1 MKVQELFSLKGKVA
15 VITGGYGHLGTAMA
29 QALQEAGAVVYIG
42 ARSKDKFETKFK
54 DEENIKFVELDVSSS
69 ECFQTAFRFIK
80 ETEGHIDILVN
91 NATYLHGQYPEQ
103 ITDDDLKISFD
114 GILGTVYRG
123 MREVLPFMKEQHWGR
138 IINISSMYGI
148 VVPNF
153 EVYQGSHAWQFNP
166 PTYGACKAGVIQLTK
181 FFAEYCAQWGI
192 NVNAISPGPFPNP
205 KVQED
210 TEFIESLSKRNF
222 LGRIGQPEE
231 LKGVAVLLAS
241 QASSFMTG
249 QTIQVDGGWTQW

>member
-1 MKVQELFSLKGKVA
+1 MNVQELLNIKDKVA

-29 QALQEAGAVVYIG
+29 QALEEAGAVVYIG
-42 ARSKDKFETKFK
+42 ARSKDKFEAKFK

-69 ECFQTAFRFIK
+69 ESFQNAFKLIK
-80 ETEGHIDILVN
+80 EAEGHIDILVN

-103 ITDDDLKISFD
+103 ITDDDLKVSFD

-148 VVPNF
+148 VV
-153 EVYQGSHAWQFNP
+153 
-166 PTYGACKAGVIQLTK
+166 AGVIQLTK

-231 LKGVAVLLAS
+231 LKGIAVLLAS
-241 QASSFMTG
+241 QASSFITG